1 MPHSLV
7 KHLTS
12 WRVRRSAVP
21 GADVAAAVSTVMRV
35 TIGARHRMYRL
46 VALAALSVLPS
57 GRADADR
64 LAATGGLSTLE
75 GSGGGGLTPWALITG
90 LGTDTQTGGTV
101 YCTGVFPSDFSLRS
115 CGIGLGF
122 ANRAELSLARLHFS
136 LGHVVPNQTIDENVL
151 GIKVRILGDA
161 VVDQD
166 RWWPQLAAGL
176 QWKKNVDFAVVP
188 QAVGAARSSGVDY
201 YLAATKIM
209 IDGPF
214 SRTWVIN
221 GTARATSAN
230 QLGLLGFG
238 GDRGSY
244 HLTGEAS
251 IVAFVARTVAAG
263 VEYRQKPSNLSA
275 FREDDFSD
283 VVLAFVPTPHLSVTG
298 AYARLGSIA
307 GQRRQ
312 NGAYLSL
319 QAVF

>member
-1 MPHSLV
+1 MYPLV
-7 KHLTS
+7 
-12 WRVRRSAVP
+12 V
-21 GADVAAAVSTVMRV
+21 
-35 TIGARHRMYRL
+35 
-46 VALAALSVLPS
+46 LAALGLLPF

-90 LGTDTQTGGTV
+90 LGTDSQTGGSV
-101 YCTGVFPSDFSLRS
+101 YCTGVFPSDFALRS

-122 ANRAELSLARLHFS
+122 ANRAEVSLARLHFS
-136 LGHVVPNQTIDENVL
+136 LGHVVPDQTIDENVL

-161 VVDQD
+161 VIDQD

-176 QWKKNVDFAVVP
+176 QWKKNVDFAAVP

-201 YLAATKIM
+201 YLAATKIL

-238 GDRGSY
+238 GDRGGY

-283 VVLAFVPTPHLSVTG
+283 AVLTFLPTPHLTVSA
-298 AYARLGSIA
+298 AYTRLGSIA
-307 GQRRQ
+307 GQRSQ
-312 NGAYLSL
+312 DGAYLSL